1 MMCCCRQ
8 CCLVG
13 SLASRVCCRL
23 QDGKN
28 SGRGALVKVGT
39 WKVLC
44 QFFCPINGCVSS
56 LMVIL
61 LSVLLACVLQPGCS
75 MAYGSLACCAAIV
88 WCVS

>member
-1 MMCCCRQ
+1 MVCCCRQ

-13 SLASRVCCRL
+13 LLVGRVCCRL

-28 SGRGALVKVGT
+28 SGHGALVKVGT
-39 WKVLC
+39 WQVLC
-44 QFFCPINGCVSS
+44 PIKGCVLS

-61 LSVLLACVLQPGCS
+61 LSVLLACVLQPRCN
-75 MAYGSLACCAAIV
+75 MAYGSLACCAAII